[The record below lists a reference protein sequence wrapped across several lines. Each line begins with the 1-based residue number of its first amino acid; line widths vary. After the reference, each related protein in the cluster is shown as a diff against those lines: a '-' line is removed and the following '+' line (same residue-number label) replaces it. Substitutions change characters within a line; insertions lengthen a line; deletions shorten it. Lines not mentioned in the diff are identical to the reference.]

1 MLVAGLIIVN
11 AAVIGVCS
19 IAYWVTGAAPLSG
32 DSRRRQLER
41 RRDLLREHPD
51 QVNSLDVELL
61 LAESMP
67 VARAAEVC
75 CAARARHVPALVL
88 WTWAELYDA
97 ELVALAVESGMTR
110 DEMVHHMTTGTAP
123 DRRSLEIFA
132 AFRGAVA
139 S

>member
-1 MLVAGLIIVN
+1 MLVAALLLVN

-19 IAYWVTGAAPLSG
+19 VAYWAAGAAPLSSE
-32 DSRRRQLER
+32 SRRRQLER
-41 RRDLLREHPD
+41 RRDLLRERPD
-51 QVNSLDVELL
+51 EVNSLDVELL
-61 LAESMP
+61 LGESLP
-67 VARAAEVC
+67 AARAAAVC
-75 CAARARHVPALVL
+75 HLARAHHIPALVL

>member
-1 MLVAGLIIVN
+1 MLVAGLVLVN
-11 AAVIGVCS
+11 AVVIGVCS
-19 IAYWVTGAAPLSG
+19 IAYWAAGTAPRSGA
-32 DSRRRQLER
+32 SRRRQLEDR
-41 RRDLLREHPD
+41 RALLRARPD

-67 VARAAEVC
+67 AARAAEVC
-75 CAARARHVPALVL
+75 RAARARHVPALVL
-88 WTWAELYDA
+88 WTWTELYDA
-97 ELVALAVESGMTR
+97 EMVALAVESGMTR
-110 DEMVHHMTTGTAP
+110 DEMVHHMTTGSAP

>member
-1 MLVAGLIIVN
+1 MLVAGLILVN

-19 IAYWVTGAAPLSG
+19 IAYWAVGAAPRSG
-32 DSRRRQLER
+32 DSHRRQLER
-41 RRDLLREHPD
+41 RRSLLRENPD
-51 QVNSLDVELL
+51 QVTSLDVELL

-67 VARAAEVC
+67 CARAAEVC
-75 CAARARHVPALVL
+75 QTARAHHIPALVL
-88 WTWAELYDA
+88 WTWVELYDA
-97 ELVALAVESGMTR
+97 ELAALAVESGMTR